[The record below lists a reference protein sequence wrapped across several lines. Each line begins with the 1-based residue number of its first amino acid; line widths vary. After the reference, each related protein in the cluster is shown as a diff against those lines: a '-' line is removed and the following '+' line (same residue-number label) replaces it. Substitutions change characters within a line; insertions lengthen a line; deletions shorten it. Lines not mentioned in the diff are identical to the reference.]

1 MGGVFILLLTL
12 TELVTDFKRIQYC
25 IDMSGISSNFYF
37 IGQDRVHGLLP
48 APTQHGGRVFLE
60 QKKPLRLQVP
70 RAYASVVNL
79 LGSGQAIND
88 VFDAENGSKPAS

>member
-1 MGGVFILLLTL
+1 MLD
-12 TELVTDFKRIQYC
+12 LVTDFKRIQDC

-37 IGQDRVHGLLP
+37 IGQGRVHGLLP
-48 APTQHGGRVFLE
+48 VPTQHGRRVFLK
-60 QKKPLRLQVP
+60 KKPLRLQVP

-88 VFDAENGSKPAS
+88 VFDAENVSKPASSN